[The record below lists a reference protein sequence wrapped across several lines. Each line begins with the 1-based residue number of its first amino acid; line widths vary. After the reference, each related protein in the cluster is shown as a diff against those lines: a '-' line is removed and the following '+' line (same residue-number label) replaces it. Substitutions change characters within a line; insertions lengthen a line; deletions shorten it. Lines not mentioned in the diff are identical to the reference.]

1 MSFWYVVHGGATSEL
16 DVKVGK
22 STDEFVSEV
31 TINSIVATGEV
42 GTNDGESVACVECF
56 NTVRD
61 GAGFF
66 DKEVILAVALDV
78 KSGNSSETPPGASTE
93 LDATTWELTDVLDI
107 LCGARQFG
115 G

>member
-1 MSFWYVVHGGATSEL
+1 MSLWYVVHGGATSEL
-16 DVKVGK
+16 DVKVGE

-31 TINSIVATGEV
+31 TINSNVETGEV
-42 GTNDGESVACVECF
+42 EESDEESVACVECF

-66 DKEVILAVALDV
+66 DNVVILAGALNV
-78 KSGNSSETPPGASTE
+78 ESGNSPETIHEVSTE
-93 LDATTWELTDVLDI
+93 LDATTCATDVLDI
-107 LCGARQFG
+107 LIGACWFG